1 MSSLFQRDGRP
12 HSHGRRAIVLAAAL
26 AATALGLTACGSSS
40 KSAPSSNAGATAST
54 ATTAAPAGSAPAGSG
69 ANTSAGLSA
78 ILDQAL
84 GSSSVP
90 ASSIP
95 PIMSEALTIAGQSLT
110 SAQLSKALSCW
121 KATSCTLG
129 GGNVTVAEADGFGGN
144 TWRSFSKMNIILQAL
159 AYPQIGKFIY
169 TNANG
174 SLSTYESNIREL
186 TAEGVKAIV
195 AYNDFGP
202 AAWPAFEAAQRSGAV
217 VSTFVGPSDGA
228 PTSAITTRVQPDI
241 CQVGKDMA
249 AVTQKVIGGNG
260 PVAYFTGTPAN
271 PEDAGWQKCATEA
284 GIQSVF
290 NGTTNWTPS
299 GAQQAASALIA
310 SGKAVKA
317 ILYSYSNPV
326 PNIVQA
332 YQTAGKP
339 IPAIIDWTTNNS
351 TVCLLQQNHFT
362 MYLTNALNWAA
373 RVSLTALMDK
383 IQGKSVPAAIYYP
396 MPFFQAT
403 ASQCTPG
410 APADYPG
417 PSALVPSSLV
427 SQMLG
432 S

>member
-1 MSSLFQRDGRP
+1 MSSSLQKAAHP
-12 HSHGRRAIVLAAAL
+12 HYHRRRAIALAAAL
-26 AATALGLTACGSSS
+26 AAAALSLTACGSSG
-40 KSAPSSNAGATAST
+40 KSASSATSAGATT
-54 ATTAAPAGSAPAGSG
+54 ATTAPAGSAAAGSG
-69 ANTSAGLSA
+69 ATNDTGLSTTLA
-78 ILDQAL
+78 QAL
-84 GSSSVP
+84 GTSSVP

-95 PIMSEALTIAGQSLT
+95 PIMSEALTIAGRSLT
-110 SAQLSKALSCW
+110 PAQLSKALSCW

-129 GGNVTVAEADGFGGN
+129 SGNVTVAEADGFGGN

-159 AYPQIGKFIY
+159 TYPQIGKFIY

-271 PEDAGWQKCATEA
+271 PEDTGWQKCATDA

-310 SGKAVKA
+310 SGKTVKA

-396 MPFFQAT
+396 MPFFQAS
-403 ASQCTPG
+403 ASQCTTG

-427 SQMLG
+427 TQMLG